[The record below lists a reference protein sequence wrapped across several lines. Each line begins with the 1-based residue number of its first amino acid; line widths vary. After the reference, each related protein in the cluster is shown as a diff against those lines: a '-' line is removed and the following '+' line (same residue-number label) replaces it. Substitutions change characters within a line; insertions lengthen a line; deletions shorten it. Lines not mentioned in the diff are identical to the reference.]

1 MVITVTPRMQPY
13 CFQRAFCQSSKISPF
28 CIWHVCF
35 FRWLQRGKS
44 IVTNA
49 TYESHNLQKDSF
61 LFIYQTKQQRYLM
74 NDMMCQ
80 ILHFFFFFWVSV
92 RYSTFYKCITQIQ
105 HITDFST
112 LQSEMITL
120 LCRIAS
126 HALKVC
132 ELKVETLQG
141 AILRKIS
148 FPIEPLWNE
157 QRKRESD
164 I

>member
-1 MVITVTPRMQPY
+1 
-13 CFQRAFCQSSKISPF
+13 
-28 CIWHVCF
+28 
-35 FRWLQRGKS
+35 
-44 IVTNA
+44 
-49 TYESHNLQKDSF
+49 
-61 LFIYQTKQQRYLM
+61 
-74 NDMMCQ
+74 MMGQ
-80 ILHFFFFFWVSV
+80 ILHFFFGGVSV
-92 RYSTFYKCITQIQ
+92 RYSTLYKCITQIQ

-148 FPIEPLWNE
+148 FSVEPLWNE
-157 QRKRESD
+157 QTKRESD
-164 I
+164 TQIFFNLWVWFEFPRDRRESCPWISKAREAAISFGLIHEEMASVYFDIGSNTIIVWFFLLSFHLREKNKAELC